1 MDGIALHDLPLSA
14 DGVDGLADV
23 VALVV
28 VRRLVDHQPVLVAA
42 LQHLLRRQLL
52 QPLVLGQRVALRRAR
67 QDSPVVHAHRR
78 AARRGHPQY
87 FGWVCRRKR
96 VDASRFW

>member
-1 MDGIALHDLPLSA
+1 MVVSGVKIFGILAA

-42 LQHLLRRQLL
+42 LQHLLYGGGIQKKMFW
-52 QPLVLGQRVALRRAR
+52 LGTIPFR
-67 QDSPVVHAHRR
+67 D
-78 AARRGHPQY
+78 G
-87 FGWVCRRKR
+87 
-96 VDASRFW
+96 